1 MITVWPPLLTGKL
14 WQAAQRGQGDATML
28 TSNSRPQRTVH
39 VGARN
44 ERRVRV
50 DDLLAVVGPSEFRGD
65 LAQAVRDLV
74 GNASSALG
82 GVADL

>member
-1 MITVWPPLLTGKL
+1 
-14 WQAAQRGQGDATML
+14 ML

-44 ERRVRV
+44 ERRRVRV

>member
-1 MITVWPPLLTGKL
+1 
-14 WQAAQRGQGDATML
+14 ML
-28 TSNSRPQRTVH
+28 MTSNSRPQRTVH